1 MIKKE
6 SASKSWI
13 EAVSKK
19 ERNADKILVEKV
31 VRALMLLEGLAT
43 SDLEFVFKGGT
54 ALLLLLGTEKRRLS
68 IDIDIIVPDK
78 EKSLEDIL
86 DKICKDYGF
95 TRYEK
100 QERKV
105 KSKIDKDHYQIF
117 FESVVEGKESYVL
130 LDVLRE
136 DIHYTTITEVF
147 IAGSFVDTTGEL
159 AKVNVP
165 DFNNILGDK
174 LTAFAP
180 NTTGIPYLKGEKEMG
195 MEIIKQ
201 LYDIACLCDRIDNPV
216 IVAEVFTSFAKTEI
230 AYRHDKC
237 SVTDVLEDIIDNA
250 LEICLRGNHG
260 KANFE
265 ILQKGIIQVRSFIYS
280 EPFHLEKAITCAAK
294 AAYIATLI
302 KYGKT
307 EIKRYSPDILP
318 ELIGWQITEPMNTKL
333 NKIKK
338 SDRDA
343 FFYLYQIYDIM
354 QNSINNNEKA

>member
-6 SASKSWI
+6 CTSKDWI

-19 ERNADKILVEKV
+19 KRNADKILVEKV

-54 ALLLLLGTEKRRLS
+54 ALMLLLDTEKRLS

-78 EKSLEDIL
+78 EKSLDGIL

-95 TRYEK
+95 IHYER

-105 KSKIDKDHYQIF
+105 KSKIDKDHYQLF
-117 FESVVEGKESYVL
+117 FESEVEGKESYVL
-130 LDVLRE
+130 LDVLKE
-136 DIHYTTITEVF
+136 DIHYTTITEVS
-147 IAGSFVDTTGEL
+147 IAGSFVDTEGEPV
-159 AKVNVP
+159 KVKVP

-201 LYDIACLCDRIDNPV
+201 LYDIACLCDCADNPTV
-216 IVAEVFTSFAKTEI
+216 VAEVFTSFAETEI
-230 AYRHDKC
+230 TYRHDKC

-260 KANFE
+260 KANFD
-265 ILQKGIIQVRSFIYS
+265 ILQKGITQVRSFIYS
-280 EPFHLEKAITCAAK
+280 EPFHLERAITCAAK

-302 KYGKT
+302 KHGKT
-307 EIKRYSPDILP
+307 EIKRYNPDILP

-338 SDRDA
+338 SDREA
-343 FFYLYQIYDIM
+343 FFYLYQIWEMSY
-354 QNSINNNEKA
+354 KL